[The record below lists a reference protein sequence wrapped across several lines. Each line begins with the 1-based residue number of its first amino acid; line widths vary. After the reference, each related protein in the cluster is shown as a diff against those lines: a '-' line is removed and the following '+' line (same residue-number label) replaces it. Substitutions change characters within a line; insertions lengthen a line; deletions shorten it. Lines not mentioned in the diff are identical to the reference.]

1 MPSNSASAHS
11 KDVKRRIVERLRDKP
26 FERAFEDET
35 FRELLEEDALGE
47 APIFTADAI
56 AGLNEARELR
66 HQKRAATAPSLFF
79 SNKSVLIVPGFLGSQ
94 LRDDGPAGNDLIW
107 IDPKL
112 YITSRRQRRLRAP
125 AAGPLRQRPGWADA
139 LPRHRLQRQVQG
151 SLLRLRLHQ
160 QRRQFQ
166 DLGREREAEGRQ
178 LRGEQARAVR
188 DRDGADGLRVR
199 YAKTAACR
207 SFTPG

>member
-1 MPSNSASAHS
+1 MPSNSTSAHS

-35 FRELLEEDALGE
+35 FRKLLDEDALGE

-66 HQKRAATAPSLFF
+66 HQQRAATAPSLFF

-112 YITSRRQRRLRAP
+112 YITSTAQRSELSALQMAP
-125 AAGPLRQRPGWADA
+125 WKEGVPERDRNPNVSSRFAIRSIPTLVVFRDGREAT
-139 LPRHRLQRQVQG
+139 RQVG
-151 SLLRLRLHQ
+151 AVPMSVL
-160 QRRQFQ
+160 
-166 DLGREREAEGRQ
+166 EQ
-178 LRGEQARAVR
+178 LVN
-188 DRDGADGLRVR
+188 
-199 YAKTAACR
+199 TH
-207 SFTPG
+207 

>member
-1 MPSNSASAHS
+1 MPSNSPSAHS
-11 KDVKRRIVERLRDKP
+11 KDVKGQIVQQLLDKP
-26 FERAFEDET
+26 FERAFEDKE
-35 FRELLEEDALGE
+35 FEDLLEEDALGE

-107 IDPKL
+107 IDPNS
-112 YITSRRQRRLRAP
+112 TSPRRRSEANSRRCRW
-125 AAGPLRQRPGWADA
+125 PLGKKANRSGIAIRTFW
-139 LPRHRLQRQVQG
+139 
-151 SLLRLRLHQ
+151 
-160 QRRQFQ
+160 
-166 DLGREREAEGRQ
+166 
-178 LRGEQARAVR
+178 
-188 DRDGADGLRVR
+188 